1 MSRKVGIFLLAFAGV
16 CASTVLASSQTKSSP
31 TEATQ
36 AAASPVAYVY
46 VSNYVTSTGSYQV
59 NGYAASATGA
69 LMPIPGSPF
78 ADSVNQMAVNG
89 AWLFGTEQTSTG
101 ATGNVNSYF
110 IASNGALTLKQ
121 QTQVNDS
128 GGAPTNLL
136 LDHTGSSLYVNYYTT
151 NNDCLSYNIDQSD
164 GALTYLSILSGGPGT
179 GCPVSFTGSNQFA
192 YSSSCYHFTPI
203 IYGRQRNSDGSL
215 SDLSINPS
223 LPTPPPGTGF
233 CPYLGAAA
241 DPSNHVAIAVTP
253 AEGGFGNNDGAT
265 QLAVYTADSSG
276 NLTTN
281 STYLNMPKTAVV
293 PMTGGTY
300 SVNDYKTSP
309 SGKLL
314 AVAGPL
320 GLQVFHFNGGNPI
333 TPYTK
338 LLTSDYIWQLFWDN
352 ANHLYAI
359 SLRPGKLYVF
369 TVTPTG
375 VSQAPGSPHSL
386 PGAANIIVL
395 PKT

>member
-1 MSRKVGIFLLAFAGV
+1 MVRKIGMFLLAFAGV
-16 CASTVLASSQTKSSP
+16 CASTVLASAQTKSSL
-31 TEATQ
+31 TEATR
-36 AAASPVAYVY
+36 AAASPVAYLY
-46 VSNYVTSTGSYQV
+46 VSNYVSSTGVFQV
-59 NGYAASATGA
+59 NGYTAAANGS

-89 AWLFGTEQTSTG
+89 SWLFGTEQSSTG
-101 ATGNVNSYF
+101 TTGNVNSYS

-128 GGAPTNLL
+128 GGGPTSLL
-136 LDHTGSSLYVNYYTT
+136 LDHTGSSLYVDYYTT
-151 NNDCLSYNIDQSD
+151 NNDCLSYSIDQSS
-164 GALTYLSILSGGPGT
+164 GALTYLNTLFGGPGS
-179 GCPVSFTGSNQFA
+179 GCPVSFTANNQFV

-203 IYGRQRNSDGSL
+203 IFGDQRSSDGSL
-215 SDLSINPS
+215 SNLSISPA
-223 LPTPPPGTGF
+223 LPTPPSGTGF
-233 CPYLGAAA
+233 CPFLAAA
-241 DPSNHVAIAVTP
+241 DTSNHVAIAVTP
-253 AEGGFGNNDGAT
+253 MEGGFGNTDGPT
-265 QLAVYTADSSG
+265 QLAVYTVDDSG

-281 STYLNMPKTAVV
+281 STYLNMPKTGVV
-293 PMTGGTY
+293 PMSGGTY
-300 SVNDYKTSP
+300 FITDYSMSP

-338 LLTSDYIWQLFWDN
+338 LLTNDYVNEVAWDN

-359 SLRPGKLYVF
+359 SASTRKLYVF
-369 TVTPTG
+369 TVTPTS
-375 VSQAPGSPHSL
+375 VTQAPGSPHNL
-386 PGAANIIVL
+386 PGMASIVVL

>member
-1 MSRKVGIFLLAFAGV
+1 MVRKIGMFLLAFAGV
-16 CASTVLASSQTKSSP
+16 CASSVLASAQTKSSP

-36 AAASPVAYVY
+36 AASSPAAYVY
-46 VSNYVTSTGSYQV
+46 VSNYLSSGFFQV
-59 NGYAASATGA
+59 NGYSVAANGS
-69 LMPIPGSPF
+69 LKLIPGSPF

-101 ATGNVNSYF
+101 ATGNVNSYS
-110 IASNGALTLKQ
+110 IASNGALTLQQ
-121 QTQVNDS
+121 QTQVNDT
-128 GGAPTNLL
+128 GGGPTSLL
-136 LDHTGSSLYVNYYTT
+136 LDHTGSSLYVDYYTT
-151 NNDCLSYNIDQSD
+151 NNDCLSYSINQST
-164 GALTYLSILSGGPGT
+164 GAITYLNTLFGGPGT
-179 GCPVSFTGSNQFA
+179 GCPVSFTGNNQFA

-215 SDLSINPS
+215 SDLNINPA
-223 LPTPPPGTGF
+223 LPTPPAGTGF

-265 QLAVYTADSSG
+265 QLAVYTADDSG

-300 SVNDYKTSP
+300 SVNDYKMSP

-338 LLTSDYIWQLFWDN
+338 LLTSDYITQVFWDN
-352 ANHLYAI
+352 SNHLYAV
-359 SLRPGKLYVF
+359 SSRPGKLYVF

-386 PGAANIIVL
+386 PGASSFVVL